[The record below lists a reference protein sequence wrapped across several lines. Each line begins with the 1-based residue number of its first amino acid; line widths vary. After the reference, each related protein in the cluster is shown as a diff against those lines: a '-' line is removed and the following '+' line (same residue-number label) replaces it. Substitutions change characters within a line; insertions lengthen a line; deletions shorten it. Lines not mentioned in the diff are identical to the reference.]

1 MLKKF
6 TIKNKIILITLSVT
20 MLSLGIWLV
29 VVIYNNIKGFKRD
42 MVENTLMNTKL
53 IGEYCVAPITF
64 DDKASAEGILI
75 KLQNIPSIE
84 NGKLYDIQGNLFAE
98 YNKTASAF
106 TPPSFS
112 EGSFSK
118 FDDEYLHVY
127 QPIIFQEKSYGHIYI
142 RASTADL
149 TNKINK
155 YLLTMVVVFVGT
167 ILIAYILANY
177 LQRIIS
183 KPILYL
189 ASVTEHISK
198 EMDYSVRIQK
208 KGNDEIALLY
218 DGFNNMLE
226 QIHNRE
232 LERDKAEE
240 SLRFSQF
247 VIDKAS
253 DQIWY
258 LDKEGNILYANKSA
272 IDRIGFSL
280 EELQK
285 KSVLNIN
292 PLYQTDP
299 TRWEMLWER
308 LRKNETYV
316 YETTHISKD
325 GDMYPVEVSPTYLQY
340 QGREINCSFVRDIT
354 ERKKT
359 EAALHEINKSLEE
372 MVYITSHDLQVPLV
386 SMEGYASEL
395 LETYKEKLD
404 EEGIYCLSRLK
415 TNAQRMHKLVLS
427 LLDISRLNT
436 RKYPHEL
443 FEPKDIINNIIN
455 DLALVIEK
463 ANVKIEVSE
472 MPAIFGDKQRI
483 EILFRNLIS
492 NAINYEGKNIKVGFN
507 NINKAFFVQ
516 DDGMGIPVDQLEKIF
531 SPGERLKMN
540 KADGVGMGLTFCE
553 KVVKQHKGRMW
564 AYSEGLKKGAVFF
577 FKFNIENQ

>member
-1 MLKKF
+1 MVKKF
-6 TIKNKIILITLSVT
+6 TIKNKIIFITLSVT
-20 MLSLGIWLV
+20 MLSLGIWLI

-64 DDKASAEGILI
+64 DDKASAEGILV
-75 KLQNIPSIE
+75 KLQNIPSVE

-98 YNKTASAF
+98 YNKLNSTF

-118 FDDEYLHVY
+118 FEEDYLHVY

-142 RASTADL
+142 RASTAVL
-149 TNKINK
+149 TEKINK
-155 YLLTMVVVFVGT
+155 YLLNMLVVFVAT
-167 ILIAYILANY
+167 ILIAYLLANY

-183 KPILYL
+183 SPILHL

-208 KGNDEIALLY
+208 KGNDEISLLY

-272 IDRIGFSL
+272 IDRIGFSI

-285 KSVLNIN
+285 KKVSSIN
-292 PLYQTDP
+292 PLYQTD
-299 TRWEMLWER
+299 TTHWEMLWER
-308 LRKNETYV
+308 LRKNESNV
-316 YETTHISKD
+316 YETSHISKD
-325 GDMYPVEVSPTYLQY
+325 GDIYPVEVSPTYIQY

-359 EAALHEINKSLEE
+359 DATLREINKSLEE

-395 LETYKEKLD
+395 LETYKDKLD
-404 EEGIYCLSRLK
+404 DEGIYCLSRLK

-443 FEPKDIINNIIN
+443 FEPLDIVNNIIN

-463 ANVKIEVSE
+463 AQAKIEILE
-472 MPAIFGDKQRI
+472 MPPIVGDRQRI
-483 EILFRNLIS
+483 EIVFRNLIS

-507 NINKAFFVQ
+507 DINKAYFVQ

-553 KVVKQHKGRMW
+553 KVIKQHNGKMW
-564 AYSEGLKKGAVFF
+564 AYSEGLKKGAIFF
-577 FKFNIENQ
+577 FKLNIENQ